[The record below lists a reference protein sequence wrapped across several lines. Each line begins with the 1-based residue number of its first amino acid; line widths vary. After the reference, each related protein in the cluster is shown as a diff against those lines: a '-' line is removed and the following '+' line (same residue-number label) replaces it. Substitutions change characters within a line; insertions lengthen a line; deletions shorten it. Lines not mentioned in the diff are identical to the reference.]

1 MRFTYIM
8 NQYNAYLY
16 SHDGQDYAN
25 DKWDYGLLKEIF
37 DKHGVD
43 QTRVTEIP
51 KADKAFVV
59 IPGPQ
64 TAGNEELLSNELNKL
79 SRVVLFI
86 NGDENARFDVSK
98 IRHNNIEI
106 WIQYPHEKHDQYNK
120 MPIGVPQHLKKNAP
134 EYKEKEYDVY
144 FGGQITH
151 SRRKELAL
159 VMPILKNSLYGPTK
173 GFSLGDKPKDYYAK
187 LSSAKI
193 APCPSGAAVID
204 TFRFFES
211 IELLTLPIAD
221 KLDPSMTET
230 KFYKKMFGPEF
241 PVESLDNWNNI
252 QELLPDLL
260 ENYPS
265 NMHKV
270 VSWWIKYKRDLGS
283 RIMEQLNA

>member
-1 MRFTYIM
+1 M

-120 MPIGVPQHLKKNAP
+120 MPIGVPQHLKDKAP

>member
-1 MRFTYIM
+1 MI
-8 NQYNAYLY
+8 NAYLY

-37 DKHGVD
+37 DKHEVD
-43 QTRVTEIP
+43 QIRVTEIP
-51 KADKAFVV
+51 KADRAFVV

-64 TAGNEELLSNELNKL
+64 TAGNEELLSNELSKI

-120 MPIGVPQHLKKNAP
+120 MPIGVPQHLKDNVP

-151 SRRKELAL
+151 SRRKELAS
-159 VMPILKNSLYGPTK
+159 VMPMLKNSLYGPTR

-230 KFYKKMFGPEF
+230 KFYMKMFGPEF
-241 PVESLDNWNNI
+241 PVESVDNWNNI
-252 QELLPDLL
+252 EKLLPELL
-260 ENYPS
+260 ESYPN
-265 NMHKV
+265 NMHRV
-270 VSWWIKYKRDLGS
+270 VGWWIKYKRDLGIK
-283 RIMEQLNA
+283 IMEQINA

>member
-1 MRFTYIM
+1 MI
-8 NQYNAYLY
+8 NAYLY

-37 DKHGVD
+37 DKYEVD

-120 MPIGVPQHLKKNAP
+120 MPIGVPQHLKDNVP

-151 SRRKELAL
+151 SRRKELAS
-159 VMPILKNSLYGPTK
+159 VMPRLKNSLYGPTK

>member
-1 MRFTYIM
+1 MRFTYTM

-37 DKHGVD
+37 DKYEVD

-120 MPIGVPQHLKKNAP
+120 MPIGVPQHLKDNVP

-151 SRRKELAL
+151 SRRKELAS
-159 VMPILKNSLYGPTK
+159 VMPRLKNSLYGPTK

>member
-1 MRFTYIM
+1 MEGIKLIS
-8 NQYNAYLY
+8 AYLY

-37 DKHGVD
+37 DKHEVD
-43 QTRVTEIP
+43 QVRVTEIP
-51 KADKAFVV
+51 KGDKAFVV

-106 WIQYPHEKHDQYNK
+106 WIQYPHKKHEGYNK
-120 MPIGVPQHLKKNAP
+120 MPIGVPQHLKDNAP

-151 SRRKELAL
+151 ARRKELAS
-159 VMPILKNSLYGPTK
+159 VMPRLKNSLYGPTK

-187 LSSAKI
+187 LSSAKV

-230 KFYKKMFGPEF
+230 KFYIKMFGPEF
-241 PVESLDNWNNI
+241 PVASVDNWNNI
-252 QELLPDLL
+252 EELLPELL
-260 ENYPS
+260 ENYPN
-265 NMHKV
+265 NMHRV
-270 VSWWIKYKRDLGS
+270 VSWWIKYKRDLGIK
-283 RIMEQLNA
+283 IMEQINA

>member
-1 MRFTYIM
+1 MI
-8 NQYNAYLY
+8 NAYLY

-43 QTRVTEIP
+43 QIRVTEIP
-51 KADKAFVV
+51 NSDRAFVV

-79 SRVVLFI
+79 YRVVLFI

-98 IRHNNIEI
+98 IRHPNIEI
-106 WIQYPHEKHDQYNK
+106 WIQYPHKKHDQYNK
-120 MPIGVPQHLKKNAP
+120 MPIGVPQHLKDNVP

-151 SRRKELAL
+151 SRRKELAS
-159 VMPILKNSLYGPTK
+159 VMPRLNNSLYGPTR

-230 KFYKKMFGPEF
+230 KFYKKMFGIKF
-241 PVESLDNWNNI
+241 PVESVDNWNNI
-252 QELLPDLL
+252 EKLLPELLGD
-260 ENYPS
+260 YPK
-265 NMHKV
+265 NMHRV
-270 VSWWIKYKRDLGS
+270 VAWWIKYKRDLGIK
-283 RIMEQLNA
+283 IMEQINA

>member
-37 DKHGVD
+37 DKYEVD

-120 MPIGVPQHLKKNAP
+120 MPIGVPQHLKDNVP

-151 SRRKELAL
+151 SRRKELAS
-159 VMPILKNSLYGPTK
+159 VMPRLKNSLYGPTK

-270 VSWWIKYKRDLGS
+270 VSWWIKYKRDLGIK
-283 RIMEQLNA
+283 IMEQINA

>member
-1 MRFTYIM
+1 MIK
-8 NQYNAYLY
+8 AYLY

-37 DKHGVD
+37 DKYEVD
-43 QTRVTEIP
+43 QARVTEIP
-51 KADKAFVV
+51 KEDKAFVV

-86 NGDENARFDVSK
+86 NGDENARFDVNK
-98 IRHNNIEI
+98 IKHPNIEI

-120 MPIGVPQHLKKNAP
+120 MPIGVPEHLKDNVP

-151 SRRKELAL
+151 ARRKELGL
-159 VMPILKNSLYGPTK
+159 VMPKLKNSLYGPTK
-173 GFSLGDKPKDYYAK
+173 GFSLGDKPKDYYVK
-187 LSSAKI
+187 LASAKI

-221 KLDPSMTET
+221 KLDPNMTET
-230 KFYKKMFGPEF
+230 KFYMKMFGPEF
-241 PVESLDNWNNI
+241 PVESVDNWNNI
-252 QELLPDLL
+252 EKLLPELL
-260 ENYPS
+260 ENYPN
-265 NMHKV
+265 NMHRV
-270 VSWWIKYKRDLGS
+270 VSWWIKHKRDLGIK
-283 RIMEQLNA
+283 IMEQLNA

>member
-1 MRFTYIM
+1 MRFIYTM
-8 NQYNAYLY
+8 NQYSAYLY

-37 DKHGVD
+37 DKYEVD

-79 SRVVLFI
+79 YRVVLFI

-98 IRHNNIEI
+98 IIHNNIEI
-106 WIQYPHEKHDQYNK
+106 WIQYPHKKHEGYNK
-120 MPIGVPQHLKKNAP
+120 MPIGVPQHLKDNVP

-151 SRRKELAL
+151 SRRKELAS
-159 VMPILKNSLYGPTK
+159 VMPRLKNSLYGPTK

>member
-1 MRFTYIM
+1 MRFTYTM

-37 DKHGVD
+37 DKYYVD
-43 QTRVTEIP
+43 QVRVTELS
-51 KADKAFVV
+51 KCERAFVV

-64 TAGNEELLSNELNKL
+64 VAGNEHKLSEELKKI

-86 NGDENARFDVSK
+86 NGDENARFDVNK
-98 IRHNNIEI
+98 ITHPNIEI

-120 MPIGVPQHLKKNAP
+120 MPIGVPQHLKDNAP

-151 SRRKELAL
+151 ARRKELAS
-159 VMPILKNSLYGPTK
+159 VMPKLKNSLYGPTK
-173 GFSLGDKPKDYYAK
+173 AFSLGDDPKTYYSK

-211 IELLTLPIAD
+211 IELLTLPITD
-221 KLDPSMTET
+221 KLDPGMTET
-230 KFYKKMFGPEF
+230 KFYMKMFGPEF
-241 PVESLDNWNNI
+241 PVESVDNWNNI
-252 QELLPDLL
+252 QELIPELL
-260 ENYPS
+260 ENYPN
-265 NMHKV
+265 NMHRV
-270 VSWWIKYKRDLGS
+270 VSWWIKHKRDLGIK
-283 RIMEQLNA
+283 IMDQVNA

>member
-1 MRFTYIM
+1 MRFTYTM

-37 DKHGVD
+37 DKYYVD
-43 QTRVTEIP
+43 QVRVTELS
-51 KADKAFVV
+51 KCERAFVV

-64 TAGNEELLSNELNKL
+64 VAGNEHKLSEELKKI

-86 NGDENARFDVSK
+86 NGDENARFDVNK
-98 IRHNNIEI
+98 ITHPNIEI

-120 MPIGVPQHLKKNAP
+120 MPIGVPQHLKDNAP

-151 SRRKELAL
+151 ARRKELAS
-159 VMPILKNSLYGPTK
+159 VMPKLKNSLYGPTK
-173 GFSLGDKPKDYYAK
+173 AFSLGDDPKTYYSK

-221 KLDPSMTET
+221 KLDPGMTET
-230 KFYKKMFGPEF
+230 KFYMKMFGPEF
-241 PVESLDNWNNI
+241 PVESVDNWNNI
-252 QELLPDLL
+252 QELIPELL
-260 ENYPS
+260 ENYPN
-265 NMHKV
+265 NMHRV
-270 VSWWIKYKRDLGS
+270 VSWWIKHKRDLGIK
-283 RIMEQLNA
+283 IMDQVNA

>member
-1 MRFTYIM
+1 MI
-8 NQYNAYLY
+8 NAYLY

-51 KADKAFVV
+51 EADKAFVV

-120 MPIGVPQHLKKNAP
+120 MPIGVPQHLKDNAP

-159 VMPILKNSLYGPTK
+159 VMPILKNSLYGPTR

-230 KFYKKMFGPEF
+230 KFYMKMFGPEF
-241 PVESLDNWNNI
+241 PVQSVDNWNNI
-252 QELLPDLL
+252 EKLLPELLD
-260 ENYPS
+260 NYPN
-265 NMHKV
+265 NMHRV
-270 VSWWIKYKRDLGS
+270 VGWWIKYKRDLGIK
-283 RIMEQLNA
+283 IMEQLNA

>member
-1 MRFTYIM
+1 MT
-8 NQYNAYLY
+8 NAYLY

-43 QTRVTEIP
+43 QIRVTEIP
-51 KADKAFVV
+51 NSDRAFVV

-98 IRHNNIEI
+98 IRHPNIEI
-106 WIQYPHEKHDQYNK
+106 WVQYPHKKHDQYNK
-120 MPIGVPQHLKKNAP
+120 MPIGVPQHLKDNVP
-134 EYKEKEYDVY
+134 EYKEKEYNVY

-151 SRRKELAL
+151 ARRKELAS
-159 VMPILKNSLYGPTK
+159 VMPRLNNSLYGPTK
-173 GFSLGDKPKDYYAK
+173 GFSLGDKPKDYYGK

-230 KFYKKMFGPEF
+230 KFYIKMFGPDF
-241 PVESLDNWNNI
+241 PVVSVDNWNNI
-252 QELLPDLL
+252 QDLLPELL
-260 ENYPS
+260 ENYPN
-265 NMHKV
+265 NMHRV
-270 VSWWIKYKRDLGS
+270 VSWWIKHKRDLGIK
-283 RIMEQLNA
+283 IMEQINA

>member
-1 MRFTYIM
+1 MI
-8 NQYNAYLY
+8 NAYLY

-37 DKHGVD
+37 DKYEVD

-51 KADKAFVV
+51 KEDKAFVV

-98 IRHNNIEI
+98 IRHSNIEI

-120 MPIGVPQHLKKNAP
+120 MPIGVPQHLKDNVP

-151 SRRKELAL
+151 SRRKELAS
-159 VMPILKNSLYGPTK
+159 VMPRLKNSLYGPTK

-204 TFRFFES
+204 TFRFFEA

-230 KFYKKMFGPEF
+230 KFYMKMFGPEF
-241 PVESLDNWNNI
+241 PVESVDNWNNI
-252 QELLPDLL
+252 EKLLPELL
-260 ENYPS
+260 ESYPN
-265 NMHKV
+265 NMHRV
-270 VSWWIKYKRDLGS
+270 VGWWIKYKRDLGIK
-283 RIMEQLNA
+283 IMEQINA

>member
-37 DKHGVD
+37 DKYEVD

-120 MPIGVPQHLKKNAP
+120 MPIGVPQHLKDNVP

-151 SRRKELAL
+151 SRRKELAS
-159 VMPILKNSLYGPTK
+159 VMPRLKNSLYGPTK

>member
-1 MRFTYIM
+1 MIK
-8 NQYNAYLY
+8 AYLY

-37 DKHGVD
+37 DKHEVD
-43 QTRVTEIP
+43 QIRVTEIP
-51 KADKAFVV
+51 KSDKAFVV

-64 TAGNEELLSNELNKL
+64 TAGNEDKLSNELNKL

-98 IRHNNIEI
+98 IRHPNIEI
-106 WIQYPHEKHDQYNK
+106 WIQYPHEKHAEYNK
-120 MPIGVPQHLKKNAP
+120 MPIGVPQHLKDNVP

-151 SRRKELAL
+151 SRRKELAS
-159 VMPILKNSLYGPTK
+159 VMPRLSNSLYGPTK

-230 KFYKKMFGPEF
+230 KFYKKMFGIEF
-241 PVESLDNWNNI
+241 PVESVDNWNNI
-252 QELLPDLL
+252 EKLLPELLGD
-260 ENYPS
+260 YPK
-265 NMHKV
+265 NMHRV
-270 VSWWIKYKRDLGS
+270 VSWWIKHKRDLGIK
-283 RIMEQLNA
+283 IMEQINA

>member
-1 MRFTYIM
+1 MI
-8 NQYNAYLY
+8 NAYLY

-37 DKHGVD
+37 DKHEVD
-43 QTRVTEIP
+43 QIRVTEIP

-86 NGDENARFDVSK
+86 NGDENARFDVDK
-98 IRHNNIEI
+98 ISHPNIEI
-106 WIQYPHEKHDQYNK
+106 WIQYPHKKHAEYNK
-120 MPIGVPQHLKKNAP
+120 MPIGVPQHLKDNSP

-151 SRRKELAL
+151 QRRVELSH
-159 VMPILKNSLYGPTK
+159 VMPTLKNSLYGPTE
-173 GFSLGDKPKDYYAK
+173 GFSQGDKPKEYYAK
-187 LSSAKI
+187 LASAKI

-221 KLDPSMTET
+221 TINPKGIQTD
-230 KFYKKMFGPEF
+230 FYKNMFGINVPF
-241 PVESLDNWNNI
+241 NYVSNWN
-252 QELLPDLL
+252 ELNKLVPKLL
-260 ENYPS
+260 DQYPN
-265 NMHKV
+265 NMHQV
-270 VSWWIKYKRDLGS
+270 VCWWIKQKRDLGIK
-283 RIMEQLNA
+283 IMRQINA

>member
-1 MRFTYIM
+1 M

-37 DKHGVD
+37 DKYEVD

-120 MPIGVPQHLKKNAP
+120 MPIGVPQHLKDNVP

-151 SRRKELAL
+151 SRRKELAS
-159 VMPILKNSLYGPTK
+159 VMPRLKNSLYGPTK

-230 KFYKKMFGPEF
+230 KFYIKMFGPEF
-241 PVESLDNWNNI
+241 PVASVDNWNSI
-252 QELLPDLL
+252 EELLPELL
-260 ENYPS
+260 ENYPN
-265 NMHKV
+265 NMHRV

>member
-1 MRFTYIM
+1 MRFTYTM
-8 NQYNAYLY
+8 NQINAYLY

-51 KADKAFVV
+51 EADKAFVV

-120 MPIGVPQHLKKNAP
+120 MPIGVPQHLKDNAP

-159 VMPILKNSLYGPTK
+159 VMPILKNSLYGPTR

-230 KFYKKMFGPEF
+230 KFYMKMFGPEF
-241 PVESLDNWNNI
+241 PVQSVDNWNNI
-252 QELLPDLL
+252 EKLLPELLD
-260 ENYPS
+260 NYPN
-265 NMHKV
+265 NMHRV
-270 VSWWIKYKRDLGS
+270 VGWWIKYKRDLGIK
-283 RIMEQLNA
+283 IMEQLNA

>member
-1 MRFTYIM
+1 MELKMSNIK
-8 NQYNAYLY
+8 AYLY
-16 SHDGQDYAN
+16 SINPFDSAN
-25 DKWDYGLLKEIF
+25 GKWDYGLLKEIF

-43 QTRVTEIP
+43 QLRVTEIP
-51 KADKAFVV
+51 SENKAFVV

-64 TAGNEELLSNELNKL
+64 TAGNEDKLSNELNKL

-98 IRHNNIEI
+98 IRHSNIEV

-120 MPIGVPQHLKKNAP
+120 MPIGVPQHLKDNVP

-151 SRRKELAL
+151 ARRKELAS
-159 VMPILKNSLYGPTK
+159 VMPMLKNSLYGPTK

-230 KFYKKMFGPEF
+230 KFYMKMFGTEF
-241 PVESLDNWNNI
+241 PVESVDNWNNI
-252 QELLPDLL
+252 EKLLPELL
-260 ENYPS
+260 ESYPN
-265 NMHKV
+265 NMHRV
-270 VSWWIKYKRDLGS
+270 VGWWIKYKRDLGIK
-283 RIMEQLNA
+283 IMEQINA